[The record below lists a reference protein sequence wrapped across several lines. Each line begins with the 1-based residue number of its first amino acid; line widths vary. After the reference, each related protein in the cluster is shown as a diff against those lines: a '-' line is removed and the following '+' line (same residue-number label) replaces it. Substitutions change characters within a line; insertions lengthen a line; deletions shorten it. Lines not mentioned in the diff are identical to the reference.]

1 MDKKQAEKK
10 IEKLR
15 DEIRHHDH
23 LYYVLDKPEIPDQA
37 YDTLFKELEALER
50 EYPDLVTSDS
60 PTQRVGG
67 EPLKAFKTVTHE
79 TPLLSIDNVNSEEEL
94 LDFDRRIRES
104 LGKDK
109 IEYVAE
115 LKIDGLAV
123 SLIYKKGQFIQGSTR
138 GDGVH
143 GEDITQNLRTIKAI
157 PLSIKGNEDI
167 EVRGEVYLP
176 YDEFVKFN
184 EARKDKDEAIFANPR
199 NAAAGSIRQLDPKVT
214 AGRPLN
220 IFVYYGIVPKL
231 KKHYEILEHLK
242 SLGFKVNPNIRVC
255 EGIGEVWKYIQTWE
269 KRRADLP
276 YEIDG
281 IVIKV
286 NDLADQEN
294 LGYTARAPRWEIAFK
309 YPPLQAE
316 SVIEEISVQV
326 GRTGAITPVAH
337 LKPVHLAGVVVKR
350 ATLHNEDEIRRK
362 EIKIKDHVKVQRAG
376 EVIPEVV
383 EVIKSKRT
391 GREKEFV
398 MPKTCPV
405 CGAKIFKSEGEA
417 IARCTN
423 ISCPAQVMGRI
434 IHFTTREAMDMEH
447 VGPALVNQLIEKGYV
462 KDAADLYSLTKEDIK
477 KLERMADKSA
487 QNVIDSIKASL
498 DRPFDRLLYSLGIR
512 MVGKRTAQLI
522 ADHYSDIDEL
532 AKASV
537 EELSEIHEVG
547 PKVAEGIVNFFREK
561 ENRQF
566 IEKLKKAGVRIK
578 GQGSSSKGPKP
589 LKGKTFVF
597 TGGMTHYTRPDA
609 EELARQ
615 LGGNASG
622 SVSKRT
628 DYVVAGTD
636 PGSKYEKAKKLGVEI
651 LTEDEFVKL
660 MKKHAPKT

>member
-1 MDKKQAEKK
+1 MDKKQAAKK
-10 IEKLR
+10 IAKLR
-15 DEIRHHDH
+15 EEIRHHDY
-23 LYYVLDKPEIPDQA
+23 LYYVLDKPEVTDQA
-37 YDTLFKELEALER
+37 YDKLFKELEALEQQF
-50 EYPDLVTSDS
+50 PDLVAPDS

-67 EPLKAFKTVTHE
+67 EPLKAFKTVTHK

-94 LDFDRRIRES
+94 LDFDRRVREG
-104 LGKDK
+104 LGKNK

-143 GEDITQNLRTIKAI
+143 GEDITQNLRTVKAI

-184 EARKDKDEAIFANPR
+184 EARKEKDEAIFANPR
-199 NAAAGSIRQLDPKVT
+199 NAAAGSLRQLDPKVT

-220 IFVYYGIVPKL
+220 IFVYYGIVPKQ

-242 SLGFKVNPNIRVC
+242 QLGFKVNPNIRVC
-255 EGIGEVWKYIQTWE
+255 AGIGEAWKYIQHWE
-269 KRRADLP
+269 KKREDLP

-309 YPPLQAE
+309 YPPMQAE
-316 SVIEEISVQV
+316 SVIEEITVQV

-391 GREKEFV
+391 GHEKEFV
-398 MPKTCPV
+398 MPKACPV
-405 CGAKIFKSEGEA
+405 CGAKIFKPEGEA

-498 DRPFDRLLYSLGIR
+498 DRPFERLLYSLGIR

-522 ADHYSDIDEL
+522 ADHFSDIDEL

-537 EELSEIHEVG
+537 EDLSKIHEVG
-547 PKVAEGIVNFFREK
+547 PKVAEAIVNFFREK
-561 ENRQF
+561 ENMHF
-566 IEKLKKAGVRIK
+566 IEKLKKAGVKVKAPGTRHLAP
-578 GQGSSSKGPKP
+578 GP

-609 EELARQ
+609 EELVRK

-628 DYVVAGTD
+628 DYVVTGTE
-636 PGSKYEKAKKLGVEI
+636 PGSKYDKAKELGVEI
-651 LTEDEFVKL
+651 LTEDEFVK
-660 MKKHAPKT
+660 MVKKHELKT

>member
-1 MDKKQAEKK
+1 MDKLTAKKK
-10 IEKLR
+10 IDRLR
-15 DEIRHHDH
+15 EQIRHHDH
-23 LYYVLDKPEIPDQA
+23 LYYVLDKPEISDQA
-37 YDTLFKELEALER
+37 YDKLFKELEALEKQF
-50 EYPDLVTSDS
+50 PDLITSDS
-60 PTQRVGG
+60 PTQRIGG
-67 EPLKAFKTVTHE
+67 EPLKAFKTVTHK
-79 TPLLSIDNVNSEEEL
+79 TPLLSIDNVNSEEDL
-94 LDFDRRIRES
+94 LDFDRRVREA
-104 LGKDK
+104 LGKEK

-123 SLIYKKGQFIQGSTR
+123 SLIYKKGKFTQGSTR

-143 GEDITQNLRTIKAI
+143 GEDITHNLRTVKAI
-157 PLSIKGNEDI
+157 PLSLNEAVDL

-176 YDEFVKFN
+176 YDDFVKLN

-242 SLGFKVNPNIRVC
+242 KLGFKVNPNIRVC
-255 EGIGEVWKYIQTWE
+255 EGIGEAWKYIENWE
-269 KRRADLP
+269 KKRADLP

-286 NDLADQEN
+286 NNLADQEA
-294 LGYTARAPRWEIAFK
+294 LGYTARAPRWEVAFK
-309 YPPLQAE
+309 YPPMQAE
-316 SVIEEISVQV
+316 SVIEDIQVQV

-391 GREKEFV
+391 GHEKEFV

-405 CGAKIFKSEGEA
+405 CGAKIFKPEGEA

-423 ISCPAQVMGRI
+423 IACPAQVMGRI

-447 VGPALVNQLIEKGYV
+447 VGPALVNQLIEKGFV

-487 QNVIDSIKASL
+487 QNVINSIKASL
-498 DRPFDRLLYSLGIR
+498 DRPFDRLIYSLGIR

-522 ADHYSDIDEL
+522 AEHFSDIDEL
-532 AKASV
+532 AKASA
-537 EELSEIHEVG
+537 EELSEIKEIG
-547 PKVAEGIVNFFREK
+547 PKVAEAIVNFFREK
-561 ENRQF
+561 ENHRF
-566 IEKLKKAGVRIK
+566 IEKLKKAGVRVK
-578 GQGSSSKGPKP
+578 RPGTRGQGLGP

-597 TGGMTHYTRPDA
+597 TGGLSHYTRPDA
-609 EELARQ
+609 EELVRK

-628 DYVVAGTD
+628 DYVVAGTE
-636 PGSKYEKAKKLGVEI
+636 PGSKYEKAKELGVEI
-651 LTEDEFVKL
+651 LTEAEFVKM
-660 MKKHAPKT
+660 MKKHA